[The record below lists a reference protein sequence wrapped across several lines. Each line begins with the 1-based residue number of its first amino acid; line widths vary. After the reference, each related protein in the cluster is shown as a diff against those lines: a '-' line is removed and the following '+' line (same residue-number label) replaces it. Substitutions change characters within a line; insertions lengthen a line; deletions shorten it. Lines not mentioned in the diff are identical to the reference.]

1 MAKARKL
8 PSGNWRTKIYIGKD
22 FDGKNIYKSFTA
34 ETKKESEYMAAEYR
48 MYLNTKT
55 GSVLKM
61 TLGDAMRSYCDL
73 KESVLSPSTMRG
85 YRSIIKSHLLPLQSV
100 RLDKLTKDMIQREIN
115 RDCIGRSAKT
125 VKNVHGFLSAVLKE
139 YYPEFLLT
147 TTLPQKEKPDVY
159 IPTVEEVNSILQT
172 AKSINTDLYISILLA
187 SHLGLRRSEICAL
200 EWSDFDWKNKTL
212 EISKALC
219 LDDKNQYVLKAPKSY
234 SGYRKIPIPD
244 TVASAL
250 DEYRKENDT
259 VISITPNSLTT
270 RFHRLLVKMNMP
282 HFTFHNLR
290 HYNASIMLALNIPNK
305 YAMEF
310 MGHATDNMLK
320 TVYQHTM
327 DFKRQEAAETI
338 NKFFSENA
346 F

>member
-1 MAKARKL
+1 MYVFNCFCRTSNAIPINFSLYHIFGQFIQPDALERKKVTFYDT
-8 PSGNWRTKIYIGKD
+8 SISTHGRGGKYT
-22 FDGKNIYKSFTA
+22 FFQIT
-34 ETKKESEYMAAEYR
+34 
-48 MYLNTKT
+48 
-55 GSVLKM
+55 
-61 TLGDAMRSYCDL
+61 
-73 KESVLSPSTMRG
+73 
-85 YRSIIKSHLLPLQSV
+85 V
-100 RLDKLTKDMIQREIN
+100 RLHCD
-115 RDCIGRSAKT
+115 
-125 VKNVHGFLSAVLKE
+125 
-139 YYPEFLLT
+139 PEFLLT

-310 MGHATDNMLK
+310 MGHATDNLYFENLSTTATTFSK
-320 TVYQHTM
+320 KWRIRFGV
-327 DFKRQEAAETI
+327 FKFAPSGAEDGT
-338 NKFFSENA
+338 
-346 F
+346 